1 MVSAACAAA
10 LSFSFSFPRPFALCS
25 LPPALPSIW
34 TSHSQSPTSTQS
46 APQTLLT
53 PSSPFPFPVTWFH
66 RPEPPPLFGTR
77 ERPDLAVLEQ
87 RRCPAGVLHAIV
99 GAGHPE
105 PYHATTTTIPITIST
120 TTARSLALPRCAS
133 TDMSDGEERARTTLR
148 RSKIPR
154 INARTMTRPH

>member
-53 PSSPFPFPVTWFH
+53 PSSPFPFPVTWFSSRLTPPGQCLDVERGSTGQSLLPYSALENVQTWQDIPSPTTPQ
-66 RPEPPPLFGTR
+66 RPQSLSQSQPQLLVHSPY
-77 ERPDLAVLEQ
+77 LAVLLPTCRMV
-87 RRCPAGVLHAIV
+87 RRERGRRLDDRRYL
-99 GAGHPE
+99 E
-105 PYHATTTTIPITIST
+105 ST
-120 TTARSLALPRCAS
+120 H
-133 TDMSDGEERARTTLR
+133 GQ
-148 RSKIPR
+148 
-154 INARTMTRPH
+154 